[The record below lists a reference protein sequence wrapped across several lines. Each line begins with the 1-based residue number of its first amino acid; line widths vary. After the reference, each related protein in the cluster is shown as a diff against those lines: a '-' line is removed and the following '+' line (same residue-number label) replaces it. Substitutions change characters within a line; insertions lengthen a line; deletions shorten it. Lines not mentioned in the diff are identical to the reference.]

1 MIIIGRVEECMEFV
15 ESIYVNICRMQVACG
30 QIKYPIFFLNLIFN
44 LIFVNNDNNLK
55 DKVYFISKYFAKLF
69 LSLREKIWILS
80 SREI

>member
-1 MIIIGRVEECMEFV
+1 
-15 ESIYVNICRMQVACG
+15 MQVACG

-69 LSLREKIWILS
+69 LSLLEKIWILS